1 MLETAGPESAGQA
14 QLAPQDG
21 TKLYLQHCSAC
32 HGERGDGQG
41 VAAAYLFP
49 KPRNLR
55 SGKFRLVSTDNNVP
69 SFEDLDSVLV
79 RGMPGSAMPPWA
91 HLGEAKRKLL
101 IEEVMRLRVE
111 GAREQYVLILR
122 EEEEM
127 TDEEIAE
134 PDMQQEIQEFV
145 VARTTPGVS
154 TTLPA
159 IGPADDAAIA
169 RGKDI
174 YVKQSCHSCHGDDG
188 KGDGVTEQVDDDGYP
203 TSPRDY
209 TRGIFKGG
217 HDPASLYR
225 RIAYGM
231 PGTPMPSSAN
241 LTPDQ
246 TVDLVHFLRSMSDE
260 PTRQAAILRREKLV
274 AKSVKQLPQ
283 QQDQWSSCQPV
294 GLRMVPLWWRDDAD
308 PELEV
313 QAVHDGKTIAFRL
326 SWRDEAANRHAAK
339 SEAFE
344 DAVALELYRGDA
356 EPFIGMGDPN
366 VPVDVWFWDADR
378 QGSVASVA
386 DVYPNTVVDV
396 FPFSETAVASAEL
409 NRPGATT
416 GDQPDISLPARA
428 SGNLIMPS
436 GGESGAS
443 TLTVGGPGSV
453 TFRLPKSQLVHAVGQ
468 WKDGRWAVVMTRS
481 LEVRSESDGVSLKP
495 GSGASIAF
503 AIWDGALQD
512 RDGKKLITI
521 WQDLV
526 LE

>member
-1 MLETAGPESAGQA
+1 
-14 QLAPQDG
+14 
-21 TKLYLQHCSAC
+21 
-32 HGERGDGQG
+32 
-41 VAAAYLFP
+41 
-49 KPRNLR
+49 
-55 SGKFRLVSTDNNVP
+55 
-69 SFEDLDSVLV
+69 
-79 RGMPGSAMPPWA
+79 
-91 HLGEAKRKLL
+91 
-101 IEEVMRLRVE
+101 
-111 GAREQYVLILR
+111 
-122 EEEEM
+122 
-127 TDEEIAE
+127 
-134 PDMQQEIQEFV
+134 
-145 VARTTPGVS
+145 
-154 TTLPA
+154 
-159 IGPADDAAIA
+159 
-169 RGKDI
+169 
-174 YVKQSCHSCHGDDG
+174 
-188 KGDGVTEQVDDDGYP
+188 
-203 TSPRDY
+203 
-209 TRGIFKGG
+209 
-217 HDPASLYR
+217 
-225 RIAYGM
+225 
-231 PGTPMPSSAN
+231 MPSSAN

-409 NRPGATT
+409 NRPGATMA
-416 GDQPDISLPARA
+416 DQPDISLPARA